1 MERRRLGSSPV
12 EVTTL
17 SFGGAAIGGLFAPVS
32 DADATAAVRRARERG
47 IGYFDT
53 APHYGAGRGE
63 RRMGAAL
70 TAASA
75 GAAPAAAYVL
85 STKVGRIIVPLG
97 PGEPPEE
104 EGFADPPPYKR
115 VWDWSA
121 DGIRRSLEE
130 SLERLGA
137 DHVDVVYL
145 HDPDGHEEEVYATA
159 YPALAALRDE
169 GVVGAI
175 GAGMNQTPM
184 LTRFVERLDLDVV
197 LCAGRYTLLDRSAE
211 EDLFPACVRR
221 GTSVVAGGVFN
232 SGLLAGGTTYDYA
245 PAPPELL
252 ERVARL
258 ERICAGHGVPLR
270 AAALR
275 FPLRHPVVASVL
287 VGCRS
292 AAEVDDNC
300 DLFELDIPEALW
312 EEL

>member
-1 MERRRLGSSPV
+1 MERRRLGRSPV

-17 SFGGAAIGGLFAPVS
+17 SFGGAAIGGLYAPVS
-32 DADATAAVRRARERG
+32 AADATAAVRRAQERG

-70 TAASA
+70 T
-75 GAAPAAAYVL
+75 GEYVL
-85 STKVGRIIVPLG
+85 STKVGRLLVPLG
-97 PGEPPEE
+97 PGEPSES

-121 DGIRRSLEE
+121 DGVRRSLEE
-130 SLERLGA
+130 SLKRLGV
-137 DHVDVVYL
+137 DRVDVVYL
-145 HDPDGHEEEVYATA
+145 HDPDDHEEEVYTTA

-211 EDLFPACVRR
+211 EDLLPACARR
-221 GTSVVAGGVFN
+221 GTSVVAGGVYN

-245 PAPPELL
+245 PAPPELR
-252 ERVARL
+252 ERAARL
-258 ERICAGHGVPLR
+258 ERICAEHGVPLR

-275 FPLRHPVVASVL
+275 FPLRHPAVASVL

-292 AAEVDDNC
+292 AAEVDDNG
-300 DLFELDIPEALW
+300 DLFEREIPEALW
-312 EEL
+312 EAL

>member
-1 MERRRLGSSPV
+1 MERRRLGRSPV

-17 SFGGAAIGGLFAPVS
+17 SFGGAAIGGLYTPVS
-32 DADATAAVRRARERG
+32 DADATAAVRRAQERG

-70 TAASA
+70 T
-75 GAAPAAAYVL
+75 GEYVL
-85 STKVGRIIVPLG
+85 STKVGRLLVPLG
-97 PGEPPEE
+97 PGEPPEP

-121 DGIRRSLEE
+121 DGVRRSLEE
-130 SLERLGA
+130 SLKRLGV
-137 DHVDVVYL
+137 DRVDVVYL
-145 HDPDGHEEEVYATA
+145 HDPDDHEEEVYATA

-211 EDLFPACVRR
+211 EDLLPACARR
-221 GTSVVAGGVFN
+221 GTSVVAGGVYN

-245 PAPPELL
+245 PAPPELR

-275 FPLRHPVVASVL
+275 FPLRHPAVASVL

-292 AAEVDDNC
+292 AAEVDDNG
-300 DLFELDIPEALW
+300 DLFELDIPETLW
-312 EEL
+312 EDL

>member
-1 MERRRLGSSPV
+1 MERRRLGRSPV

-17 SFGGAAIGGLFAPVS
+17 SFGGAAIGGLYAPVS
-32 DADATAAVRRARERG
+32 DADATAAVRRAQERG

-70 TAASA
+70 T
-75 GAAPAAAYVL
+75 GEYVL
-85 STKVGRIIVPLG
+85 STKVGRLLVPLG
-97 PGEPPEE
+97 PGEPPEP
-104 EGFADPPPYKR
+104 EGFADPPPYRR

-121 DGIRRSLEE
+121 DGVRRSLEE
-130 SLERLGA
+130 SLKRLGA
-137 DHVDVVYL
+137 DRVDVVYL
-145 HDPDGHEEEVYATA
+145 HDPDDHEEEVYATA

-175 GAGMNQTPM
+175 GAGMNRTPM
-184 LTRFVERLDLDVV
+184 LTRLVERLDLDVV

-211 EDLFPACVRR
+211 EDLLPACARR
-221 GTSVVAGGVFN
+221 GTSVVAGGVYN

-245 PAPPELL
+245 PAPPELR

-258 ERICAGHGVPLR
+258 ERICAEHGVPLR

-275 FPLRHPVVASVL
+275 FPLRHPAVASVL

-292 AAEVDDNC
+292 AAEVDDNG
-300 DLFELDIPEALW
+300 DLFELEIPETLW
-312 EEL
+312 EAL